1 MSVGGREGRE
11 GVFVHT
17 CMSVCVCVWGGGGGG
32 VVLEGGGSE
41 GEGRWCDGGCLPLL
55 LGMGHVFF
63 VHVFLLFSFQLTTA
77 CS

>member
-1 MSVGGREGRE
+1 MSVGGRGGGGRE
-11 GVFVHT
+11 GW
-17 CMSVCVCVWGGGGGG
+17 CRRVCVCVC
-32 VVLEGGGSE
+32 VVLEGGGGE

-55 LGMGHVFF
+55 LGMGHVLV